1 MPPLSFAAA
10 SYALGE
16 QDPLIGHMVELHGPV
31 KYSTPPKADER
42 FATLARAIVY
52 QQLAGAA
59 AGTIWRRVQSVLGE
73 VSPERFL
80 GATPDDLREAGLSR
94 NKMAS
99 LLDLSKRSVTGEI
112 ELARLGY
119 LNDEQ
124 VIDALVKVRGIGE
137 WTAQMFLMTALR
149 RLDVWPVG
157 DLGVRQGYALLGL
170 APAAPTAKE
179 LRSLGD
185 HWKPYR
191 SIAAWY
197 CWRAHDGLPR

>member
-1 MPPLSFAAA
+1 MPRLSFASA
-10 SYALGE
+10 SYVLGE
-16 QDPLIGHMVELHGPV
+16 QDRVIGRMVELHGPV
-31 KYSTPPKADER
+31 KYPTPPRADER
-42 FATLARAIVY
+42 FATLARTIVY

-73 VSPERFL
+73 VSPEQFL
-80 GATPDDLREAGLSR
+80 AATTDDLRAAGLSG

-99 LLDLSKRSVTGEI
+99 LLDLSERSVTGEI
-112 ELARLGY
+112 ELDRLGY

-137 WTAQMFLMTALR
+137 WTVQMFLMAALR

-157 DLGVRQGYALLGL
+157 DLGVRQGYALLEL
-170 APAAPTAKE
+170 ATTAPTAKE

-185 HWKPYR
+185 RWRPYR

-197 CWRAHDGLPR
+197 CWRAHDGVPT

>member
-1 MPPLSFAAA
+1 
-10 SYALGE
+10 
-16 QDPLIGHMVELHGPV
+16 
-31 KYSTPPKADER
+31 
-42 FATLARAIVY
+42 LARAIIY

-59 AGTIWRRVQSVLGE
+59 AGTIWRRVESVLGE
-73 VSPERFL
+73 VCPERFL
-80 GATPDDLREAGLSR
+80 AVTAVDLRAAGLSR

-99 LLDLSKRSVTGEI
+99 LLDLSERSVTGEI
-112 ELARLGY
+112 ELDRLGY
-119 LNDEQ
+119 LNDQQ

-137 WTAQMFLMTALR
+137 WTAQMFLMGALR

-170 APAAPTAKE
+170 ATAVPTAKE
-179 LRSLGD
+179 LQSLGD

-191 SIAAWY
+191 SVAAWY